1 MACNLP
7 FFFLSRQHNNTF
19 CHHVKM
25 SGRYLESG
33 HQELIWIGVRCKL
46 NDVLGLPLAKLTTAA
61 FAVFGISVRPHPV
74 RIPGK

>member
-1 MACNLP
+1 
-7 FFFLSRQHNNTF
+7 
-19 CHHVKM
+19 M

-46 NDVLGLPLAKLTTAA
+46 NDVLGLPPAKLTTAA